1 MPFSPTITRDSTAL
15 PDVKFTIRRMGL
27 SRRTDLDFDTLKLR
41 QRLRELEADHP
52 PRTDKEKELSEQL
65 AIATKKA
72 LAVSAE
78 ESEAVMK
85 ADVEPL
91 AAELAACV
99 PAEVKKARA
108 VLNEEYVQVENRIS
122 AAWIRA
128 GFVSIEGGD
137 VDGMT
142 AEQLLDYG
150 PPALAAEIYEAL
162 TKDARLGGTER
173 GNSSSPITSGEAAGG
188 EKKTSTAASVEA
200 LPVVT
205 T

>member
-1 MPFSPTITRDSTAL
+1 MPFSPTITRESTAL
-15 PDVKFTIRRMGL
+15 PGVKFTIRRMGL
-27 SRRTDLDFDTLKLR
+27 SRRTDLDFETLKLR

-52 PRTDKEKELSEQL
+52 PRTDQEKELSEQL
-65 AIATKKA
+65 AIAVRKA
-72 LAVSAE
+72 GAVSAAE
-78 ESEAVMK
+78 YDGVMK

-99 PAEVKKARA
+99 PADVKKARS

-150 PPALAAEIYEAL
+150 PPALAGEIYEAL
-162 TKDARLGGTER
+162 TSDARLGGIEKKV
-173 GNSSSPITSGEAAGG
+173 SLPPITFGEAEAG
-188 EKKTSTAASVEA
+188 EKMSITAGDVGV